1 MKSVKIISAAI
12 IAAFAL
18 TLSVSAFADEPETT
32 DIPVQPETTAAETTK
47 NNYEYEVVFEDVS
60 LDVPTMVEDK
70 IEIETEEPEI
80 SVPADNTIEYDEP
93 QIEIPDTG
101 SKNPFWA
108 VAVCIIGMGAVFA
121 LALI

>member
-12 IAAFAL
+12 IAAIAL

-47 NNYEYEVVFEDVS
+47 NNYEYEVVFEDVP
-60 LDVPTMVEDK
+60 LDVPTTVEDK
-70 IEIETEEPEI
+70 IEFETEEPEI

>member
-12 IAAFAL
+12 IAVFAL
-18 TLSVSAFADEPETT
+18 ALSFSAFADEPETT
-32 DIPVQPETTAAETTK
+32 DIPVQPEKTAAETTK

-60 LDVPTMVEDK
+60 LDVPTTVEDK
-70 IEIETEEPEI
+70 IEFETEEPAI

>member
-47 NNYEYEVVFEDVS
+47 NNYEYEVVFEDVP
-60 LDVPTMVEDK
+60 LDVPTTVEDK
-70 IEIETEEPEI
+70 IEFETEEPAI

>member
-47 NNYEYEVVFEDVS
+47 NNYEYEVVFEDVP
-60 LDVPTMVEDK
+60 LDVPTTVEDK
-70 IEIETEEPEI
+70 IEIETEEPAI

-108 VAVCIIGMGAVFA
+108 VAVCIIGMGAVFT